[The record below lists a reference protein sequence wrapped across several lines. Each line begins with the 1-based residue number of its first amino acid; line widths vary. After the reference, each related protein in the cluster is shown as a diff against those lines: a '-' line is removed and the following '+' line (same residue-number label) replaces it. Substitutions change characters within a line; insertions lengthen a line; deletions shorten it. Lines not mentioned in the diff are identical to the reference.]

1 MLRGTAKQVY
11 EFGRQAKKEG
21 GGLRLTEPAEKDE
34 ISHEVVVRHI
44 LCHYSLDLSRL
55 H

>member
-1 MLRGTAKQVY
+1 MLHGTAKQVY
-11 EFGRQAKKEG
+11 EFGRQAKKG
-21 GGLRLTEPAEKDE
+21 GGLRLNEPAEKDE

-55 H
+55 N